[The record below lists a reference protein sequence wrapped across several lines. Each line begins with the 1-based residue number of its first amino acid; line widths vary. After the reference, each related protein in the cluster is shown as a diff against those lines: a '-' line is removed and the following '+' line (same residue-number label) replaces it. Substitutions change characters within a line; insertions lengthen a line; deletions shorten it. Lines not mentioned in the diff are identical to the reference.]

1 MQVQFT
7 IAQARANRAC
17 VVQLAMRP
25 RMRGNGCERRTGGT
39 ANSNRPAVRVVWRRT
54 QLLCRRQRR
63 RRRSIRIGRE
73 IASPRTRFVDM
84 ARTDLDTARLERVG
98 VWRPRGLRHVSH
110 GGTTV
115 QTAFTTRTAPTR
127 PCRRRVQGSAPRQRA
142 STTWSWGS
150 RPAWRPRPRPSRR
163 TPDYWMAA
171 RQQRLRVSFCTARAM
186 RTQVLLR
193 LC

>member
-1 MQVQFT
+1 M
-7 IAQARANRAC
+7 AAC
-17 VVQLAMRP
+17 KSSSL
-25 RMRGNGCERRTGGT
+25 
-39 ANSNRPAVRVVWRRT
+39 S
-54 QLLCRRQRR
+54 RR
-63 RRRSIRIGRE
+63 RVPIVLVSFNSPCAPGCVGMGARGALAALRTAIVQRCVWSGGAHSFSAGVRGVDVDPIRIGRE

-142 STTWSWGS
+142 SMIWSWGS
-150 RPAWRPRPRPSRR
+150 RPAWTPR
-163 TPDYWMAA
+163 
-171 RQQRLRVSFCTARAM
+171 L
-186 RTQVLLR
+186 
-193 LC
+193 